1 MFGKST
7 SDNKLRMGIDIKKYL
22 SFFRIRFTYGLTY
35 RAAALAG
42 IVTQFAWGTLE
53 ILMFKTFYDYNKTA
67 FPMEFSALTSYIWL
81 QQALLSIYMIWFFEV
96 EIFDLIVSGNVA
108 YELCRPI
115 SLYNMWFV
123 RNMATRLSK
132 AVLRA
137 FPILIVAALLPKP
150 YGLSL
155 PKSPEA
161 AGWFLLSLILAF
173 LVVISFC
180 MITYIICFYTIS
192 ALGVRLLASAVSEL
206 LTGAVIPLPFFP
218 EKIGKVIS
226 YLPFASMQNLPL
238 RIYGGDIY
246 GMELY
251 RGILLQLFW
260 CVALILIGRWMLA
273 RGISKVTVQG
283 G

>member
-1 MFGKST
+1 M
-7 SDNKLRMGIDIKKYL
+7 KKYL

-42 IVTQFAWGTLE
+42 IVTQFVWGVLE
-53 ILMFKTFYDYNKTA
+53 ILMFKAFYDYNKAA
-67 FPMEFSALTSYIWL
+67 FPMDFSALTSYIWL
-81 QQALLSIYMIWFFEV
+81 QQAFLALYMVWFFET
-96 EIFDLIVSGNVA
+96 ELFELIVSGNVA

-115 SLYNMWFV
+115 SLYDMWFT
-123 RNMATRLSK
+123 RNMANRLSK

-137 FPILIVAALLPKP
+137 FPILLVAAFLPGS

-155 PKSPEA
+155 PKDLKA
-161 AGWFLLSLILAF
+161 AFWFLVSLILAF
-173 LVVISFC
+173 LVVVAFC

-192 ALGVRLLASAVSEL
+192 DLGVRLLASAIAEL

-218 EKIGKVIS
+218 EKFGRVVS

-246 GMELY
+246 GTELY
-251 RGILLQLFW
+251 KGILLQVFW
-260 CVALILIGRWMLA
+260 CVVLILTGKWMLRRA
-273 RGISKVTVQG
+273 LCKVTVQG